1 MAKHSLE
8 FKHKVIKHCLL
19 GVEGTKTVAKRF
31 EINRTTLRRWV
42 EAYKVHGTGSL
53 SARHQPYS
61 IEFKYQAIQSVLDGS
76 MTINEALAH
85 YNIPANT
92 SLLSWIRLYNEGGID
107 ALQTKPR
114 GRPRMSK
121 QEKSSPVSANK
132 PLQEMTREELLEEL
146 EDRHAE
152 VACLKKLKALV
163 QSGQL
168 AIKPKR

>member
-1 MAKHSLE
+1 MS
-8 FKHKVIKHCLL
+8 
-19 GVEGTKTVAKRF
+19 
-31 EINRTTLRRWV
+31 
-42 EAYKVHGTGSL
+42 
-53 SARHQPYS
+53 
-61 IEFKYQAIQSVLDGS
+61 
-76 MTINEALAH
+76 INEALAH

-92 SLLSWIRLYNEGGID
+92 SLVSWIRLYNMGGID

-121 QEKSSPVSANK
+121 QEKTSPVPENK

-146 EDRHAE
+146 EDRRVE

-168 AIKPKR
+168 AIKPKH